1 MEELSFND
9 EVWFRVVQIVQE
21 AMLTGQDCSTLLK
34 EIRVSKS
41 DVGDLVLTN
50 AYKLAVKERHAQLL
64 ALAAKSG
71 KQSVVT
77 E

>member
-1 MEELSFND
+1 MEELAFNE

-21 AMLTGQDCSTLLK
+21 AMLTGTDCSTLLK
-34 EIRVSKS
+34 DVRVQVSA
-41 DVGDLVLTN
+41 VGDLVLTE

-64 ALAAKSG
+64 AVAAAG
-71 KQSVVT
+71 GRTTVQ